1 MNLLRSI
8 RARVAALVAFSV
20 GPVSGSISNF
30 LNARELLHAILTA
43 VGVSSLA
50 GLAVAVLTAISADA
64 AAIFPAPLLCGLAV
78 YAIAQAVESL
88 RRLDHAKPTPAS
100 PALFTI
106 NPSPP
111 ASVLAAMTPSPAV
124 RRFDDLPAS
133 ESYRDG
139 LLERARRIG
148 EAAPANPVVD
158 RFLAAPSPLA
168 SPPTPTP

>member
-1 MNLLRSI
+1 MNPHGSARMNLLRSI

-100 PALFTI
+100 PA
-106 NPSPP
+106 
-111 ASVLAAMTPSPAV
+111 SVLAAMTPSPAV

-133 ESYRDG
+133 EAYRDG
-139 LLERARRIG
+139 LLERARRIA

-158 RFLAAPSPLA
+158 RFLSATSPLA
-168 SPPTPTP
+168 SPPTPPTP